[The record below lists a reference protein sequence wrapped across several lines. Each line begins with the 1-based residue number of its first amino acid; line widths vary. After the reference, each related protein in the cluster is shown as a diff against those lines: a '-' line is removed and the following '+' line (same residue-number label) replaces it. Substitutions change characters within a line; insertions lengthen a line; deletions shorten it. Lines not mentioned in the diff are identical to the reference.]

1 MRTDRT
7 KTKKTDWHEDK
18 ELDTK
23 TKKFRKRTLS
33 VINAGLPDTKYMYY
47 PLNVE
52 GITQKG
58 SLLPAYIIQN
68 NNNNNNNNNTPF
80 H

>member
-1 MRTDRT
+1 MRIDCT
-7 KTKKTDWHEDK
+7 KAKKTDWYEDK
-18 ELDTK
+18 QLDTK
-23 TKKFRKRTLS
+23 TRKNLKKPTLP
-33 VINAGLPDTKYMYY
+33 VMNAGPPDTEYLYY

-58 SLLPAYIIQN
+58 SLLPAYIRQ
-68 NNNNNNNNNTPF
+68 NNNNNNNTPF